1 MWTRRRDLI
10 HVWALGAAG
19 LALYDSQIVTGI
31 TVENYH
37 WLYVWGPCLSF
48 LLCLMVAALLPEH
61 GNRARIAFACLLA
74 AALADVGAGI
84 WLRSVESLRNRGTQQ
99 LLANYRRYRDQRLVP
114 GAAKLVPNAVV
125 AGDTP
130 FIDYAGILENLR
142 PLDNYWV
149 FLSPYI
155 SDAEWDQRKALNSY
169 LCDPAASESSL
180 RESLSGVNW
189 TPNRIDDEQRRITK
203 RLAIFR
209 TLGPDLDATLD
220 LYKVRYVAL
229 AADQVAPAYL
239 GRGWTCLQSGPHWQ
253 LWERRPITRDTTTSA
268 IEPRK
273 ISE

>member
-1 MWTRRRDLI
+1 MSGVPAFRFCSVSW
-10 HVWALGAAG
+10 
-19 LALYDSQIVTGI
+19 S
-31 TVENYH
+31 
-37 WLYVWGPCLSF
+37 P
-48 LLCLMVAALLPEH
+48 LLPEH

-220 LYKVRYVAL
+220 LYKVHTSR
-229 AADQVAPAYL
+229 
-239 GRGWTCLQSGPHWQ
+239 W
-253 LWERRPITRDTTTSA
+253 RPIRSHRPTWAGGGPASKAGLTGNSGSVGRSHA
-268 IEPRK
+268 IRPPRR
-273 ISE
+273 SSRGRSRNDSLV